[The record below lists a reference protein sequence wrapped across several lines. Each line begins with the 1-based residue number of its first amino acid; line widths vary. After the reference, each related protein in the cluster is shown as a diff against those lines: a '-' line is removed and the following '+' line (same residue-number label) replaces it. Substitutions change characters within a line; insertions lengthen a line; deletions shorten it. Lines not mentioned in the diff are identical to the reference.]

1 MDAAY
6 DGDGGVCLA
15 HGRHAV
21 GFVRADDDG
30 QRLAGGNAF
39 CLWRRPRLETMAA
52 DCIADADIAS
62 QLWLFVWGPV
72 NGEGVNIA
80 MGYFLFPLAMMLGG
94 RIWFKERLNRLQR
107 VAVILACAGVAC
119 ELVRSGAFSWTTVWV
134 FGTYPF
140 YYLLR
145 RKLGVPSLIGLTF
158 DLMMITP
165 FALAYILLATDTP
178 AMIAAKPVLIFF
190 IVLLG
195 FNSAISM
202 HLNLKA
208 NQLLPV
214 AVFGMLS
221 YLEPVLLFIVS
232 IVWLG
237 EPVQDGALIGYG
249 LIWSGLC
256 VMIANGL
263 LGMKK
268 EKKWAKFD

>member
-1 MDAAY
+1 MTNLSKGLLAAITSNALFAMLFLY
-6 DGDGGVCLA
+6 GVWMQPMSGTEIFAWRMVAMLSALCVLMTMVNGWQA
-15 HGRHAV
+15 AARFANNIGRDWKRWLLIV
-21 GFVRADDDG
+21 LSTPIF
-30 QRLAGGNAF
+30 
-39 CLWRRPRLETMAA
+39 
-52 DCIADADIAS
+52 AS

-72 NGEGVNIA
+72 NGEGVNVA
-80 MGYFLFPLAMMLGG
+80 MGYFLFPLSMMLGG
-94 RIWFKERLNRLQR
+94 RIWFKERLNRLQT
-107 VAVILACAGVAC
+107 VAVALACAGVAC

-208 NQLLPV
+208 N
-214 AVFGMLS
+214 
-221 YLEPVLLFIVS
+221 
-232 IVWLG
+232 
-237 EPVQDGALIGYG
+237 
-249 LIWSGLC
+249 
-256 VMIANGL
+256 
-263 LGMKK
+263 
-268 EKKWAKFD
+268 

>member
-1 MDAAY
+1 MTNLSKGLLAAIASNLLFSMLFLY
-6 DGDGGVCLA
+6 GMWMRPMTGTEVFAWRMVAMLSALCVLMTMVNGWQA
-15 HGRHAV
+15 AS
-21 GFVRADDDG
+21 
-30 QRLAGGNAF
+30 AF
-39 CLWRRPRLETMAA
+39 CLWSRPGLETVAA
-52 DCIADADIAS
+52 DCIADAIFAS

-94 RIWFKERLNRLQR
+94 RIWFKERLNRLQT
-107 VAVILACAGVAC
+107 VAVALACAGVAC

-165 FALAYILLATDTP
+165 FALAYIIFATDTP
-178 AMIAAKPVLIFF
+178 AMIAVKPVLIFF

-232 IVWLG
+232 M
-237 EPVQDGALIGYG
+237 YG
-249 LIWSGLC
+249 W
-256 VMIANGL
+256 ANR
-263 LGMKK
+263 
-268 EKKWAKFD
+268 

>member
-1 MDAAY
+1 MTNLSKGLLAAIASNLLFAMLFLY
-6 DGDGGVCLA
+6 GVWMQPMSGTEIFAWRMVAMLSALCVLMTMVNGWQA
-15 HGRHAV
+15 AARFANNIGRDWKRWLLIV
-21 GFVRADDDG
+21 LPTPIF
-30 QRLAGGNAF
+30 
-39 CLWRRPRLETMAA
+39 
-52 DCIADADIAS
+52 AS

-165 FALAYILLATDTP
+165 FALAYI
-178 AMIAAKPVLIFF
+178 
-190 IVLLG
+190 
-195 FNSAISM
+195 
-202 HLNLKA
+202 
-208 NQLLPV
+208 
-214 AVFGMLS
+214 
-221 YLEPVLLFIVS
+221 
-232 IVWLG
+232 
-237 EPVQDGALIGYG
+237 
-249 LIWSGLC
+249 C
-256 VMIANGL
+256 
-263 LGMKK
+263 
-268 EKKWAKFD
+268 